1 MPHDQTDLIIIGE
14 LQIRYLR
21 DSAADGTAG
30 MFELTVPPG
39 AKSPPPHSHD
49 NEEIVYC
56 LEGTLRSVCGGVVRD
71 LNSGDSGYTPKGVV
85 HGFSNPYDHP
95 ARVLVVNTPDVGAQ
109 YFRDVAEAVKGPA
122 APDPARIMAI
132 MRHYG
137 LTPAMPAPPS
147 G

>member
-1 MPHDQTDLIIIGE
+1 MSHDQTDVITIGE

-21 DSAADGTAG
+21 DGAADGTAG

-71 LNSGDSGYTPKGVV
+71 LGAGDSGYTPKGIV
-85 HGFSNPYDHP
+85 HGFSNPFDRP

-109 YFRDVAEAVKGPA
+109 YFRDVAEAVQGPA
-122 APDPARIMAI
+122 GPDPARIMAV
-132 MRHYG
+132 MRRYG
-137 LTPAMPAPPS
+137 LTPAMPAPVS
-147 G
+147 D

>member
-1 MPHDQTDLIIIGE
+1 MPHDQTEVITIGE

-21 DSAADGTAG
+21 DGAADGTAG

-56 LEGTLRSVCGGVVRD
+56 LQGTLRSVCGGVVRD
-71 LNSGDSGYTPKGVV
+71 LSVGDSGYTPKGVV
-85 HGFSNPYDHP
+85 HGFSNPFDRP

-109 YFRDVAEAVKGPA
+109 YFRDVAEAVQGPA
-122 APDPARIMAI
+122 VLDPARIMAI